1 MRPSLLPTVLRDQK
15 STRSLVW
22 TDNQPF
28 IVLSGAGAVGH
39 NHRSVEVFSVKAR
52 GVGGPPL
59 EDSLVPQQTLV
70 APLIGWG
77 PQLVVV
83 FCAGDP

>member
-1 MRPSLLPTVLRDQK
+1 MPTLLRDQK
-15 STRSLVW
+15 STRSLAW
-22 TDNQPF
+22 MDNQPF

-39 NHRSVEVFSVKAR
+39 DHWPVKVFSIKAR
-52 GVGGPPL
+52 GVGGPPF
-59 EDSLVPQQTLV
+59 ENSLVPQQTLV

-83 FCAGDP
+83 FCARDP